1 MGFISHFKE
10 SQPLCLETMG
20 NQEPPYFS
28 INNVTGLRSTPPEQ
42 AITESSSLNKTEV
55 KRTEKL
61 EDPREEADCG

>member
-1 MGFISHFKE
+1 
-10 SQPLCLETMG
+10 MG

-28 INNVTGLRSTPPEQ
+28 INTVTGLRSTPPEQ